1 MRNERTHSGD
11 HGVLYTE
18 YRWLSSPQQASGHV
32 SSLSLLAYFT
42 HTVMRTRCMRR
53 RAICTR
59 TKNEAY
65 FIARAS
71 PWKRPSNKFALI
83 LDYVNSDPVHTIPGI
98 FKTKIMWEGL

>member
-1 MRNERTHSGD
+1 MF
-11 HGVLYTE
+11 
-18 YRWLSSPQQASGHV
+18 
-32 SSLSLLAYFT
+32 SLSLLAYFT

-98 FKTKIMWEGL
+98 FKIKIMWEGLYTTLESGIKGTPSTSVHCGRALHRNHLL

>member
-1 MRNERTHSGD
+1 MALLTSAGKWTC
-11 HGVLYTE
+11 VLVKSAG
-18 YRWLSSPQQASGHV
+18 L
-32 SSLSLLAYFT
+32 FT

-98 FKTKIMWEGL
+98 FKTQIMWEGL